1 MRCSLILHYTRATR
15 ASGRVIPHRRGTF
28 RGVCKKIDHFPQ
40 DADYEQDAAE
50 YLLRAVRA
58 SSIFPIMSVGL
69 LFMGGLCIAASEF
82 YKTQHNVI
90 LSAGIFFVSAGE
102 DAMATDRSDMLCSD
116 SKKSYSYGWSFY
128 FGALSFIMAEMV
140 GVLAVHMFIE
150 KHRRQRAKSRTE
162 LIKKP
167 QSAAAAFAARI
178 PSYRY
183 RFRRRSSC
191 PSSEPN
197 SSRDTSPVG
206 KGFTGPAGAPPS
218 AADISMYT
226 LSRDPGK
233 APPGGGGGPLLNSE
247 MEFLQ
252 GKDSDPPDFKEAL
265 QGNAANRRTT
275 PVFASGGTGA
285 EQNTTSPDPPTPPP
299 PASHPPPHHFISS
312 SLLDQTR
319 HSTKLQSRRRSKR
332 FLGETDTASG
342 LPVSD
347 AQEVTWP
354 DGHMAREHM
363 PR

>member
-1 MRCSLILHYTRATR
+1 LSNIIGIIVYISAN
-15 ASGRVIPHRRGTF
+15 SGDPG
-28 RGVCKKIDHFPQ
+28 Q
-40 DADYEQDAAE
+40 
-50 YLLRAVRA
+50 
-58 SSIFPIMSVGL
+58 
-69 LFMGGLCIAASEF
+69 
-82 YKTQHNVI
+82 
-90 LSAGIFFVSAGE
+90 
-102 DAMATDRSDMLCSD
+102 SD

-275 PVFASGGTGA
+275 PVCVGGRGSNGGTGHPA
-285 EQNTTSPDPPTPPP
+285 EKTCIESE
-299 PASHPPPHHFISS
+299 
-312 SLLDQTR
+312 LLREAQR
-319 HSTKLQSRRRSKR
+319 HERVRGVEERENRGSERVRTKKRQSRVWQPQLCALPERVGGAIRASMAWLD
-332 FLGETDTASG
+332 FCLSSG
-342 LPVSD
+342 L
-347 AQEVTWP
+347 EL
-354 DGHMAREHM
+354 
-363 PR
+363 